1 MNLGTNESG
10 FSEEPA
16 ILMYFKVLVHRLSRH
31 AIMYNGDLRTSST
44 AVLDRPMSASR
55 WSSSSRSCLHWYRRS
70 HPCAIP
76 ASHASGIFQ
85 NHLRSGDKGEAASR
99 LLVELQIVLPQDMFH
114 LRNGAKQRL
123 AAGAHRAVVNGPS
136 AFCITPT
143 FGAQA
148 IVSGQAER
156 VSSSG
161 QSRHCGC
168 VRRRPEKTLTKR
180 HNLNQRRWRGTGGSH
195 KTTMPECFAL
205 SSGSTWIEIRASG
218 NSSLTAFSIRS
229 QMS

>member
-1 MNLGTNESG
+1 
-10 FSEEPA
+10 
-16 ILMYFKVLVHRLSRH
+16 MYFKLLVHRLSRH
-31 AIMYNGDLRTSST
+31 AIMYKGDLRTSST

-70 HPCAIP
+70 HPRAIP
-76 ASHASGIFQ
+76 ASHASEIFPD
-85 NHLRSGDKGEAASR
+85 HLRSGSDGDATSR
-99 LLVELQIVLPQDMFH
+99 VLVELQIVLPHDMFH
-114 LRNGAKQRL
+114 LRNGVKQRL
-123 AAGAHRAVVNGPS
+123 AAGAHRAVVTGPS

-148 IVSGQAER
+148 TVSGQAER

-168 VRRRPEKTLTKR
+168 PRPSPKMTPDRTSQRQPTKMAR
-180 HNLNQRRWRGTGGSH
+180 NGGPH

>member
-1 MNLGTNESG
+1 MKPRHKRKR

-16 ILMYFKVLVHRLSRH
+16 ILMYFKLLVHRLSRH
-31 AIMYNGDLRTSST
+31 AIMYKGDLRTSST
-44 AVLDRPMSASR
+44 AVLDKPISASR

-70 HPCAIP
+70 HPRAIP

-85 NHLRSGDKGEAASR
+85 DHLRSGSDGDATSR
-99 LLVELQIVLPQDMFH
+99 VLVELQIGLPHDMFH
-114 LRNGAKQRL
+114 LRNGVKQRL
-123 AAGAHRAVVNGPS
+123 AAEAHRAVVIGPS
-136 AFCITPT
+136 DFCIRST

-148 IVSGQAER
+148 TVSAQAER

-168 VRRRPEKTLTKR
+168 PRPSPKMTPDRTSQRQPTKMAR
-180 HNLNQRRWRGTGGSH
+180 NEGPH

-205 SSGSTWIEIRASG
+205 SSGSTWIEISASG
-218 NSSLTAFSIRS
+218 NSSLMARSRRS

>member
-1 MNLGTNESG
+1 MSAVEGRTEVRIAGARFPFWHYSDMKPQHKRKR

-16 ILMYFKVLVHRLSRH
+16 ILMYFKPLVHRLSRH
-31 AIMYNGDLRTSST
+31 AIMYKGDLRTSST

-70 HPCAIP
+70 HPRAIP

-85 NHLRSGDKGEAASR
+85 DHLRSGSDGDAASR
-99 LLVELQIVLPQDMFH
+99 VLVELQIVLPHDMFH

-123 AAGAHRAVVNGPS
+123 AAGAHRAVVTGPS

-143 FGAQA
+143 FGAQET
-148 IVSGQAER
+148 VSGQAKR

-168 VRRRPEKTLTKR
+168 PRPSPKMT
-180 HNLNQRRWRGTGGSH
+180 
-195 KTTMPECFAL
+195 
-205 SSGSTWIEIRASG
+205 
-218 NSSLTAFSIRS
+218 
-229 QMS
+229 